1 MVNVHMPKLFDKE
14 KVMKRSFYIVL
25 GCLLT
30 SIGTIILQ
38 HAHVMTGGT
47 AGLSLILSYV
57 LGIPFGAVFFLIN
70 VPFYVLAVKVMGW
83 SFTVSTLFA
92 VTLVSF
98 MTGLDQFISDFSIS
112 MPIGSVLGGAI
123 IGFGISILFMN
134 RTSLGGT
141 NILALILQKK
151 LNWNPGKLNFIFDF
165 LVVCFGFYSV
175 GVVQGLLSILSI
187 ALTSG
192 IISYFKN
199 KIAVSNQS
207 VQQHSHVKQYA
218 VGETA
223 KAG

>member
-1 MVNVHMPKLFDKE
+1 
-14 KVMKRSFYIVL
+14 MKRSFYIVL

-47 AGLSLILSYV
+47 AGLSLILSYM
-57 LGIPFGAVFFLIN
+57 LDIPFGAVFFLIN
-70 VPFYVLAVKVMGW
+70 VPFYVLAVRVMGW
-83 SFTVSTLFA
+83 NFTISTLFS

-98 MTGLDQFISDFSIS
+98 MTGLDRLLPDFSIPMS
-112 MPIGSVLGGAI
+112 GGAVLGGAI

-165 LVVCFGFYSV
+165 LVVCFGFYSI
-175 GVVQGLLSILSI
+175 GVMQGLLSVLSI
-187 ALTSG
+187 AITSS
-192 IISYFKN
+192 IISYFKS
-199 KIAVSNQS
+199 KIAVGNQS
-207 VQQHSHVKQYA
+207 VQQHSHVKQYS
-218 VGETA
+218 VRTTV

>member
-1 MVNVHMPKLFDKE
+1 
-14 KVMKRSFYIVL
+14 MKRSFYIVL

-47 AGLSLILSYV
+47 AGLSLILSYM
-57 LGIPFGAVFFLIN
+57 LDIPFGAVFFLIN
-70 VPFYVLAVKVMGW
+70 IPFYVLAVRVMGW
-83 SFTVSTLFA
+83 SFTVATLVS

-98 MTGLDQFISDFSIS
+98 MTGLDRLLPSFSIP
-112 MPIGSVLGGAI
+112 MPVGAVLGGAI
-123 IGFGISILFMN
+123 IGFGISMLFMN

-151 LNWNPGKLNFIFDF
+151 LNWNPGKLNFTFDF

-187 ALTSG
+187 AITSSV
-192 IISYFKN
+192 ISYFKS
-199 KIAVSNQS
+199 KIAASNQS
-207 VQQHSHVKQYA
+207 TQHHGHVKQYSA
-218 VGETA
+218 QTTI
-223 KAG
+223 KAS